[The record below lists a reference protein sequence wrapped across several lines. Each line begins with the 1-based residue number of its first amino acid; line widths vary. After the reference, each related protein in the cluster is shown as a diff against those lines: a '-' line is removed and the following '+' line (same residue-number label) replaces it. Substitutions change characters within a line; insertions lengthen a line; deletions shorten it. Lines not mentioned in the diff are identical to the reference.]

1 MQEHQHSPAVSGKR
15 SLWLAVGVL
24 SVAVAG
30 LGGTLIGMRLPA
42 STPAAGEAPIAS
54 NGFVPFDGGSGPATA
69 AAGSATPAPA
79 VTQVRPAPVPA
90 PVRAPVAQAPVANPP
105 VVHTPAAALCADCG
119 TVLSVNA
126 VQRAA
131 PASGVGVVAGGVV
144 GGVLGNQVGGGTG
157 RAVATVL
164 GAVGGG
170 WAGNEVEKRVRQ
182 TTHYVVRVRMDDGS
196 VRTLEQSQAVAV
208 GTPVLVQGG
217 VAQVHSRPVAV
228 RG

>member
-1 MQEHQHSPAVSGKR
+1 MQEHQHSPSAASKS

-30 LGGTLIGMRLPA
+30 LGGTLIGMRLPS
-42 STPAAGEAPIAS
+42 STPAAGGTSVAS
-54 NGFVPFDGGSGPATA
+54 NGFVPFDGGNGPATA
-69 AAGSATPAPA
+69 TPGMATPAPA
-79 VTQVRPAPVPA
+79 VAPSRSAPA
-90 PVRAPVAQAPVANPP
+90 PVRAPVVQAPVASQSP
-105 VVHTPAAALCADCG
+105 VAQTPTAAFCGDCG
-119 TVLSVNA
+119 TVLSVNT

-182 TTHYVVRVRMDDGS
+182 TTRYVVRVRMDDGS

>member
-1 MQEHQHSPAVSGKR
+1 MQEHQNSPNLVTGKR
-15 SLWLAVGVL
+15 SLWLAVGIL

-30 LGGTLIGMRLPA
+30 LGGTLIGMHLPA
-42 STPAAGEAPIAS
+42 SGPTAGEHPVA
-54 NGFVPFDGGSGPATA
+54 NGFVPFDGGPSTDA
-69 AAGSATPAPA
+69 AAPA
-79 VTQVRPAPVPA
+79 VAQAKPTPVVPAPVV
-90 PVRAPVAQAPVANPP
+90 VRAPVAAPVP
-105 VVHTPAAALCADCG
+105 VQVARAPAAVCGDCG
-119 TVLSVNA
+119 TVLSVSQ

-182 TTHYVVRVRMDDGS
+182 NTHYQVRVRMDDGS
-196 VRTLEQSQAVAV
+196 IRTLEQNQSLAV

-217 VAQVHSRPVAV
+217 VAQVNHRPVAV